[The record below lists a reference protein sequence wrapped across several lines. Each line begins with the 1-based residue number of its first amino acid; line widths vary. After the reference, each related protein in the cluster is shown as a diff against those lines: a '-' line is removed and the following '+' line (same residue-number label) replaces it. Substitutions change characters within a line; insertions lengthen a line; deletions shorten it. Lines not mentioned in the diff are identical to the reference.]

1 MPRVVQVVLGVVK
14 FLVVVFGGLLVGTIC
29 GLLSSFIT
37 KFTNSVKVVEPIII
51 FALAYMSYLLA
62 EMFHFSGIVR

>member
-1 MPRVVQVVLGVVK
+1 MLGIVK
-14 FLVVVFGGLLVGTIC
+14 FLVVVFGGILVGVLV

-51 FALAYMSYLLA
+51 FGFAYQSYIVA
-62 EMFHFSGIVR
+62 EMFHFSGIIR